1 MRYTAGSVD
10 YTADDLHVKAMDEKT
25 RKLINM
31 NGALHPRADVNR
43 LNVTRGGEG
52 RDSMSVEDVV
62 RVEEHS
68 LLDYL
73 NIAQVNSDRLLSVVG
88 ERARG
93 TDYRTKVAA
102 ACWHQKLFKG
112 SLPSNLAKEWQP

>member
-1 MRYTAGSVD
+1 
-10 YTADDLHVKAMDEKT
+10 MDRNT
-25 RKLINM
+25 RKLMSM

-73 NIAQVNSDRLLSVVG
+73 KIAQVNSDRM
-88 ERARG
+88 
-93 TDYRTKVAA
+93 
-102 ACWHQKLFKG
+102 
-112 SLPSNLAKEWQP
+112 